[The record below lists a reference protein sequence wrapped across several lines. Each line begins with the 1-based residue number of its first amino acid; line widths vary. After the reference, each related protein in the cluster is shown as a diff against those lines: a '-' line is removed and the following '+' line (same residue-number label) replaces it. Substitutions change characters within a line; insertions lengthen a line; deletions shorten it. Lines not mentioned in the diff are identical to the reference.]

1 MALKPTQCQ
10 LEFQQKILDLAA
22 GVAPVRPKR
31 LLFARLKATFR
42 TLPMQRLPGFRDFYP
57 EECAFRNYLF
67 ENWRRVARSFGFQEY
82 DGPTLESVELYKRKS
97 GEELKTQLFR
107 FVDQGDREVCMRPEM
122 TPTLARLVAARS
134 REYRKPIK
142 WFSISPFF
150 RFEKPQ
156 KGRLREFYQI
166 NCDIIGDN
174 SPAADAEL
182 IALAVALHRALGLT
196 EEDFFVRVSN
206 RNLWADFLAKRQR
219 PIERLSEFLSI
230 IDKLERE
237 KEEVTALK
245 LESFQIDL
253 AEVREFIR
261 TPSASVPGFSDLFRE
276 LQWRG
281 LEKIV
286 ELDLTIVRGLDYYT
300 GLVFE
305 IFDRKK
311 ENRALAGGGRYDN
324 LLSVISDGEADLPA
338 AGFAIGDVTFTNL
351 LQELAHT
358 RKLSEEAL
366 RAPTGAFIVVAD
378 EARRPEAIELAFALR
393 QSGMIVDYSLAPSKV
408 GRQFQQAETVKAKY
422 AVVIGQEW
430 PQVRVKLLA
439 ERTEQIISRD
449 DLPAVLGIS

>member
-1 MALKPTQCQ
+1 
-10 LEFQQKILDLAA
+10 
-22 GVAPVRPKR
+22 
-31 LLFARLKATFR
+31 
-42 TLPMQRLPGFRDFYP
+42 MQRLPGFRDFYP

-107 FVDQGDREVCMRPEM
+107 FVDQGDRDVCMRPEM
-122 TPTLARLVAARS
+122 TPTLARLFAARA

-182 IALAVALHRALGLT
+182 IALAVALHRAFGLT
-196 EEDFFVRVSN
+196 EEDFFVRVNN
-206 RNLWADFLAKRQR
+206 RNLWADFLTKRQR

-245 LESFQIDL
+245 LESFQLDL

-261 TPSASVPGFSDLFRE
+261 TPAESVPGFSELFRE

-422 AVVIGQEW
+422 AIVIGQEW

>member
-1 MALKPTQCQ
+1 
-10 LEFQQKILDLAA
+10 
-22 GVAPVRPKR
+22 
-31 LLFARLKATFR
+31 
-42 TLPMQRLPGFRDFYP
+42 MQRLPGFRDFYP

-107 FVDQGDREVCMRPEM
+107 FLDQGDRDVCMRPEM

-196 EEDFFVRVSN
+196 EEDFFVRVNN
-206 RNLWADFLAKRQR
+206 RNLWADFLTKRER

-253 AEVREFIR
+253 AEVREFIG
-261 TPSASVPGFSDLFRE
+261 TPASSVPGFSDLFRE

-281 LEKIV
+281 LEKFV

-351 LQELAHT
+351 LQELDHT
-358 RKLSEEAL
+358 RKLTEEAL
-366 RAPTGAFIVVAD
+366 RASTGAFIIVAD
-378 EARRPEAIELAFALR
+378 EGRRPEAIELAFALR
-393 QSGMIVDYSLAPSKV
+393 QSGMVVDYSLAPSKV

-422 AVVIGQEW
+422 AVIIGQEW

-439 ERTEQIISRD
+439 ERTEQIISKD
-449 DLPAVLGIS
+449 DLPAVLSA